1 MSAAIEMALIPLAA
15 ADLVDAV
22 VVPINGLSLEPV
34 VVSPVPGSA
43 ESVTS
48 AATRLASKAAQAIWS
63 YKDAQD
69 ALLFAVARW
78 DNEDGTKKI
87 LPLSWLR
94 SGDGSEGWAFKNHSA
109 PRPLYNLGLLKS
121 SPTAPVVIVEG
132 EKCAEAAG
140 AVFPKSV
147 ITTSSGGSNAASK
160 TDWSPLQGR
169 TRVLIWGD
177 ADAAG
182 DKYAHDVI
190 RILSELDIGE
200 ILVVDANK
208 LASVTMTGAS
218 RDPVLGW
225 DVADALTEGWE
236 PEHLRKKSIE
246 FATRYE
252 GGPKFLSF
260 GNFTMDAQGLTVDI
274 TKGRGEDRAVEKI
287 WVAAPFEVLGRIRD
301 PKGEGWA
308 RWLRWRDDDGRVHT
322 QSISDADLHGDP
334 RTLCAMLAGLG
345 LKVATG
351 PNRGNLLRYLNEAPV
366 QSRVTVVARTGWHAV
381 GDKTVFALPDETFGS
396 AKGETVIV
404 QGATTA
410 PFEKM
415 GSLVDWQSGVGSLVA
430 GHSRGVFAVSV
441 AFAGPL
447 LGLPGLE
454 GGGFHFCGQSSR
466 GKSTLVEAAASVWGK
481 GAIPGFV
488 RPWRTTAN
496 ALEGAAAIHS
506 DTLLVLDE
514 LGMIDPRE
522 AAAAAYQL
530 AAGSGKGRS
539 ARDGSLRT
547 SLTWRTMVISTG
559 EVRLSD
565 KVVEGKQR
573 ARAGQQV
580 RFVDIP
586 ADAGAG
592 FGVFNN
598 AGAEGD
604 AQFLADKIKRATR
617 STYGTAGP
625 EFIRLVIVHN
635 TESVA
640 VRAMI
645 EEFRTRYVSRV
656 ADGQVLRVCD
666 RFGLVAAA
674 GELAREFGVVPWAE
688 GEAIEA
694 AGKCFNDW
702 LDSRGGTEAGEVHA
716 AISQVRLF
724 IEQYGDA
731 RFVSLDDPNRTV
743 FNRAGW
749 RRGDGDDREWL
760 IPPETWKTEV
770 CAGFEPA
777 MVARALE
784 SRHMLERASDGFLSV
799 RKIEGRSKRV
809 YVIKPAIISEEGCE

>member
-1 MSAAIEMALIPLAA
+1 MEKAVVPLAA
-15 ADLVDAV
+15 SDSADAALVSL
-22 VVPINGLSLEPV
+22 NGPSVEPV
-34 VVSPVPGSA
+34 VISPVPASA
-43 ESVTS
+43 ETVTS
-48 AATRLASKAAQAIWS
+48 AATRLVGKAPQAIWN
-63 YKDAQD
+63 YTEGLG
-69 ALLFAVARW
+69 ALSFAVARW

-94 SGDGSEGWAFKNHSA
+94 SGDGSEGWAFKNHPA
-109 PRPLYNLGLLKS
+109 PRPLYNLGLLKA
-121 SPTAPVVIVEG
+121 SPTASVVIVEG
-132 EKCAEAAG
+132 EKCAEVAG

-169 TRVLIWGD
+169 ARVLIWGD

-190 RILSELDIGE
+190 RILSELVIGE
-200 ILVVDANK
+200 IRIIDTHK
-208 LASVTMTGAS
+208 LASLTSTGAT

-225 DVADALTEGWE
+225 DVADALMEGWE
-236 PEHLRKKSIE
+236 IKLLREKSFE
-246 FATRYE
+246 CATRCE

-260 GNFTMDAQGLTVDI
+260 GNFTMDANGLTFDI
-274 TKGRGEDRAVEKI
+274 TKGQGEDRTVEKI
-287 WVAAPFEVLGRIRD
+287 WVAAAFEVLGRIRD
-301 PKGEGWA
+301 PNGEGWA
-308 RWLRWRDDDGRVHT
+308 RWLRWRDEDGRVHT
-322 QSISDADLHGDP
+322 QPISDADLHGDP
-334 RTLCAMLAGLG
+334 RALCAMLAGLG

-351 PNRGNLLRYLNEAPV
+351 PNRGKLLRYLNEASV
-366 QSRVTVVARTGWHAV
+366 QSRVTIVPRTGWHEV
-381 GDKTVFALPDETFGS
+381 GDKKVFALPNETFGS
-396 AKGETVIV
+396 ARGETVIV

-410 PFEKM
+410 PFEKS
-415 GSLVDWQSGVGSLVA
+415 GSLADWQSGVGSLVA

-447 LGLPGLE
+447 LGLLGLE

-565 KVVEGKQR
+565 KLVEGKQR

-580 RFVDIP
+580 RLVDIP

-592 FGVFNN
+592 FGVFNH
-598 AGAEGD
+598 AGADGD
-604 AQFLADKIKRATR
+604 AQFLADGIKRATR
-617 STYGTAGP
+617 SAYGTAGP
-625 EFIRLVIVHN
+625 EFVRLVIAHN
-635 TESVA
+635 TEPVA

-645 EEFRTRYVSRV
+645 EGFRARYVSRV

-694 AGKCFNDW
+694 AGRCFNDW

-731 RFVSLDDPNRTV
+731 RFVNLGDPNRAV

-770 CAGFEPA
+770 CAGFDPK
-777 MVARALE
+777 MVARALQ
-784 SRHMLERASDGFLSV
+784 SRQMLERAADGFVSV

-809 YVIKPAIISEEGCE
+809 YVVKPAIISEEGCE

>member
-1 MSAAIEMALIPLAA
+1 MASDNYLTTKQSAELSGLSTRA

-34 VVSPVPGSA
+34 VVSPVPDSA

-48 AATRLASKAAQAIWS
+48 AATRLVGKGAQAIWN
-63 YKDAQD
+63 YNDAQG

-94 SGDGSEGWAFKNHSA
+94 SGDGPEGWALKNHPA
-109 PRPLYNLGLLKS
+109 PRPLYNLGLLKA

-132 EKCAEAAG
+132 EKCAEAAR
-140 AVFPKSV
+140 ALFPKSV

-182 DKYAHDVI
+182 GKYTHDVI

-200 ILVVDANK
+200 ILVVDAHK
-208 LASVTMTGAS
+208 LASLTSTGAT

-225 DVADALTEGWE
+225 DVADALMEGWE
-236 PEHLRKKSIE
+236 PKLLREKSFE
-246 FATRYE
+246 FATRCE

-260 GNFTMDAQGLTVDI
+260 GSFTMDANGLTFDI
-274 TKGRGEDRAVEKI
+274 TKGRGEDRTVEKI
-287 WVAAPFEVLGRIRD
+287 WVAAAFEVLGRIRD

-308 RWLRWRDDDGRVHT
+308 RWLRWRDEDGRVHT
-322 QSISDADLHGDP
+322 QPISDADLHGDP

-345 LKVATG
+345 LKVGTG
-351 PNRGNLLRYLNEAPV
+351 PNRANLLRYLNEAPV
-366 QSRVTVVARTGWHAV
+366 QSRVTIVARTGWHEV
-381 GDKTVFALPDETFGS
+381 GDTTVFALPDETFGS
-396 AKGETVIV
+396 ARGETVIV

-410 PFEKM
+410 PFEKS
-415 GSLVDWQSGVGSLVA
+415 GSLADWQSGVGSLVA
-430 GHSRGVFAVSV
+430 GHSRGVSV
-441 AFAGPL
+441 GFAGPL
-447 LGLPGLE
+447 LGLLGLE

-565 KVVEGKQR
+565 KLVEGKQR

-580 RFVDIP
+580 RLVDIP

-592 FGVFNN
+592 FGVFNH
-598 AGAEGD
+598 AGADGD
-604 AQFLADKIKRATR
+604 AQFLADRIKRATR
-617 STYGTAGP
+617 SAYGTAGP
-625 EFIRLVIVHN
+625 EFVRLVIAHD
-635 TESVA
+635 TEAVA
-640 VRAMI
+640 VRTMI
-645 EEFRTRYVSRV
+645 EEFPVRDMYQELRMAKSCGSATGSVWSPRRENWRESSASCLGPRVRRSKPQVSVSMIGWTVVAVPKRV
-656 ADGQVLRVCD
+656 KFMPLYRRSACL
-666 RFGLVAAA
+666 LNSMAM
-674 GELAREFGVVPWAE
+674 P
-688 GEAIEA
+688 
-694 AGKCFNDW
+694 
-702 LDSRGGTEAGEVHA
+702 
-716 AISQVRLF
+716 
-724 IEQYGDA
+724 
-731 RFVSLDDPNRTV
+731 VSLTSAILTAPFSIVPVGVGVTV
-743 FNRAGW
+743 TTANG
-749 RRGDGDDREWL
+749 
-760 IPPETWKTEV
+760 
-770 CAGFEPA
+770 
-777 MVARALE
+777 
-784 SRHMLERASDGFLSV
+784 
-799 RKIEGRSKRV
+799 
-809 YVIKPAIISEEGCE
+809 